1 MKHTAV
7 DLRHRG
13 RLGDDNAGVGRSQS
27 LKMNF
32 RKFAQFEK
40 SFFVG
45 ASPNQTGLKALSEQV
60 WDRQV
65 TWS

>member
-13 RLGDDNAGVGRSQS
+13 RLGDDNAGVDRSQS

-32 RKFAQFEK
+32 RKLAQFEK
-40 SFFVG
+40 LFFVG
-45 ASPNQTGLKALSEQV
+45 ASLNQTGLEL
-60 WDRQV
+60 
-65 TWS
+65 